1 MIYTT
6 HFYETLPS
14 SDETTHF
21 FRLDGSENGYFWS
34 FEMRLLL
41 SVYKGDLLSDIF
53 SLRNELIYTKNMQ
66 LQFSSIILS
75 V

>member
-1 MIYTT
+1 MLLI
-6 HFYETLPS
+6 FMKLFPPVMKPLI
-14 SDETTHF
+14 F
-21 FRLDGSENGYFWS
+21 FSLDGSENGYFWS
-34 FEMRLLL
+34 FEMRLPL